1 MFKLPDLPYPYDSLE
16 PVVSAQTMKFHH
28 DKHHAKYVET
38 TNKLLE
44 SAAETP
50 TDLESLVRRSGQAPE
65 KVKLYDNAAQ
75 AWNHAFFWNCM
86 TPDRAEPGGELA
98 AAIERTFGDLVGLK
112 KSFVDQGAGHFGSGW
127 VWLTAKGPELSVFST
142 HDAEDPLTRQ
152 GATPLL
158 VCDLWE
164 HAYYLDHQNDREAF
178 LDGWFDE
185 LANWEFAAEQYDA
198 AQGLGPVWRHPG
210 PG

>member
-75 AWNHAFFWNCM
+75 AWNHAFFWNCLK
-86 TPDRAEPGGELA
+86 PGGGGKPGGELA
-98 AAIERTFGDLVGLK
+98 RKIESDLGGMDKFVTDFKAAAVGR
-112 KSFVDQGAGHFGSGW
+112 FGSGW
-127 VWLTAKGPELSVFST
+127 AWLVLDHGKLKISTTPNAETPIAKEG
-142 HDAEDPLTRQ
+142 
-152 GATPLL
+152 L
-158 VCDLWE
+158 VPIFTVDVWE
-164 HAYYLDHQNDREAF
+164 HAYYLDYQNKRPDFVAAM
-178 LDGWFDE
+178 LASV
-185 LANWEFAAEQYDA
+185 ANWDFAEHNLEQA
-198 AQGLGPVWRHPG
+198 AATAS
-210 PG
+210 